1 MITLADCGKQSIALE
16 GEHMRSKAKT
26 VMRYLAC
33 MAGFMLSFL
42 GILALSFFMNTR
54 RNMDF
59 ISNCTRE
66 LAGTTAAHVS
76 DVLEESQN
84 TITSIA
90 CLYGQIITSPEADLE
105 LLHQLESTSGFDWI
119 RFVDSSGTDHA
130 SSGATADVSDR
141 AYFRK
146 GMEGASGL
154 CAVLSSRVNGERL
167 IGCFAPVRY
176 DGKIC
181 GVMVGFQSQETISNI
196 LKTDLYG
203 YAAPTAIVQ
212 SNGTF
217 LGQYQEPDIPLFD
230 TLDGFEAYTSP
241 TQWNQ
246 LKTSLSAQEP
256 LTFQFDDPDGKSAG
270 ALAPIRGTAWS
281 LIQLFPAEAATF
293 LNQCTNT
300 DGLLIMAL
308 ALLLFLL
315 FTGILYRVYRQE
327 KSRDAIEAGHS
338 RVNTLLR
345 GLAEDYQCIID
356 VDLDTEME
364 EQFRLGPDTELS
376 DWSQGDY
383 RYGHSIANYAKTVVA
398 EKDRERFLECTRL
411 ETLRELLEK
420 QKSYYIEYDA
430 VVNDKI
436 RRFQGK
442 FVLSGGGT
450 GHPHL
455 LVSIRDITDA
465 IRELELAKEAAE
477 AANKAKTMFLFNMS
491 HDIRTP
497 MNAILGFTELIE
509 RHLDDPNRLAGYTQ
523 NIKQAG
529 AYLLE
534 LINAVLE
541 MSRIE
546 SGNVTL
552 REEPGDV
559 REVVK
564 GLGAIFS
571 DAFARKGIHTEVQV
585 DITHPFICLDRT
597 KIQEIHMNILS
608 NAVKYTPNGGS
619 VFFCLRELPCDR
631 DGFATFESVT
641 RDTGIGISEE
651 FLPHVFDSF
660 AREKTVTENRIPGTG
675 LGLGIVKKYV
685 DLMGGTIAVESKQG
699 EGTAVTIRLTHRIA
713 QLPAKPEEAPAEG
726 CLTGKRVLMA
736 EDNELNA
743 EIAQELLKDLDIQVQ
758 WVENG
763 AQCVQAAADA
773 PAGTIDL
780 ILMDIQMPVMDG
792 LEATRRIRSLAD
804 PSKAGIPIVAMTAN
818 AFDEDRQRS
827 LDAGMNDHIGKPIDP
842 EVLRSTLQRLLQ

>member
-1 MITLADCGKQSIALE
+1 
-16 GEHMRSKAKT
+16 MRSKTKT
-26 VMRYLAC
+26 IIRYLAC
-33 MAGFMLSFL
+33 LTGFMLSFL
-42 GILALSFFMNTR
+42 GILTLSFYMNSR
-54 RNMDF
+54 RNIDF

-90 CLYGQIITSPEADLE
+90 CLYGQVISSPEADLA
-105 LLHQLESTSGFDWI
+105 LLEQLEITSGFDWI

-146 GMEGASGL
+146 GMEGNSGL

-167 IGCFAPVRY
+167 IGCYAPVRFG
-176 DGKIC
+176 DEIC
-181 GVMVGFQSQETISNI
+181 GVMIGFLSQNTLSGI

-203 YAAPTAIVQ
+203 YPAPTAIVQ
-212 SNGTF
+212 CNGTF
-217 LGQYQEPDIPLFD
+217 LGQYQEPETKPFENI
-230 TLDGFEAYTSP
+230 DGFEAYTTP
-241 TQWNQ
+241 AQWVQ
-246 LKTSLSAQEP
+246 LTDSLSSQEP
-256 LTFQFDDPDGKSAG
+256 ITFQFRDPDGRSAG
-270 ALAPIRGTAWS
+270 AMAPIAGTAWS
-281 LIQLFPAEAATF
+281 LIQLFPAEAATL
-293 LNQCTNT
+293 LNQRTNT
-300 DGLLIMAL
+300 DGLLVMAL

-315 FTGILYRVYRQE
+315 FTGILYRAYQQE
-327 KSRDAIEAGHS
+327 KFQEAMEAGHN

-356 VDLDTEME
+356 VDLNTEME

-383 RYGHSIANYAKTVVA
+383 RYEHSIANYAKTVVA

-411 ETLRELLEK
+411 EVLREFLER

-430 VVNDKI
+430 VINGSI

-442 FVLSGGGT
+442 FVLSGAGT

-509 RHLDDPNRLAGYTQ
+509 RHLDDPERLAGYTR

-529 AYLLE
+529 AYLME

-546 SGNVTL
+546 SGNAAL
-552 REEPGDV
+552 RETPGDV
-559 REVVK
+559 REVVD

-571 DAFARKGIHTEVQV
+571 DAFARKKIHTEIHT
-585 DITHPFICLDRT
+585 DISHPYLYFDLT

-608 NAVKYTPNGGS
+608 NAVKYTPEGGS
-619 VFFCLRELPCDR
+619 VFFSLRELPCDR
-631 DGFATFESVT
+631 DGFATLESVT

-660 AREKTVTENRIPGTG
+660 AREKTVTENKIPGTG

-685 DLMGGTIAVESKQG
+685 DLMGGTVTLESKQG
-699 EGTAVTIRLTHRIA
+699 EGTVVTIRLTHRIA
-713 QLPAKPEEAPAEG
+713 QPPEASVDLPA
-726 CLTGKRVLMA
+726 TGSLAGKHILVA
-736 EDNELNA
+736 EDNALNA
-743 EIAQELLKDLDIQVQ
+743 EIAQELLQDFGVQVQ

-763 AQCVQAAADA
+763 EQCVQTVADA
-773 PAGTIDL
+773 PVGSIDL
-780 ILMDIQMPVMDG
+780 VLMDIQMPVMDG
-792 LEATRRIRSLAD
+792 LEAARRIRSLAD
-804 PSKAGIPIVAMTAN
+804 SSRAGIPIVAMTAN
-818 AFDEDRQRS
+818 AFEEDRQRS
-827 LDAGMNDHIGKPIDP
+827 LEAGMDDHIGKPIDP
-842 EVLRSTLQRLLQ
+842 EILRSTLQRFLK